1 MPFYNIER
9 PGRAETA
16 KGRDERTAARHHTQQ
31 SLSPHR
37 DFKERSVVL
46 APSRRPH
53 PWASA
58 PLLSLFAQS
67 LADSSSRSFPLRAG
81 HFFKKRNAER
91 HLSPTRKRRDPVSCV
106 LPPKLWLPTFAR
118 PNLCSADLQVL
129 LPWLPLA
136 SPLARRDAAR
146 DESCPRAGPLAS
158 PHNHHC
164 SEPVPGCTPCC
175 DRRRARGSLR
185 ESPRI
190 WHNRIADLSAAER
203 AAAGRLHA

>member
-37 DFKERSVVL
+37 DYKERSVVL

-67 LADSSSRSFPLRAG
+67 LADLSFTG

>member
-1 MPFYNIER
+1 MRCQNAVRTLSEHCQNAVRTLSER
-9 PGRAETA
+9 PGLCQNRC
-16 KGRDERTAARHHTQQ
+16 G
-31 SLSPHR
+31 
-37 DFKERSVVL
+37 
-46 APSRRPH
+46 
-53 PWASA
+53 
-58 PLLSLFAQS
+58 
-67 LADSSSRSFPLRAG
+67 SST
-81 HFFKKRNAER
+81 NQVER

-175 DRRRARGSLR
+175 DRRRASGSLR
-185 ESPRI
+185 GSRRI
-190 WHNRIADLSAAER
+190 WHNRIAGLSAAER
-203 AAAGRLHA
+203 AAAGRLRAYCALATPKTSPRRAHPILCC